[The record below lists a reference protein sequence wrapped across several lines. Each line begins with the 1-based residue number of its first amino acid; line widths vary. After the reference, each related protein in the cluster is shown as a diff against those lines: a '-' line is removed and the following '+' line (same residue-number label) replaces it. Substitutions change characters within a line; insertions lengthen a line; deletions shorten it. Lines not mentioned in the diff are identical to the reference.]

1 MDGILLVA
9 PMGNKHDHKAKVDVA
24 KGKNKTGWIASQPR
38 GMVVHVCF
46 REGLLD
52 HARKS
57 SPSCSFVLACSSRPG
72 IHTVFRL
79 LFTRTRQL
87 CTRDNLFAQPQAY
100 LPKLR
105 LVHMLP
111 ILFLPPFIASCTCPC
126 SPCSCVWK
134 LLWHHTCR
142 FAWCLQ
148 VVRVETSCST

>member
-9 PMGNKHDHKAKVDVA
+9 PMGNKHDHKAKADVA

-46 REGLLD
+46 LEGLPD
-52 HARKS
+52 HGRKS
-57 SPSCSFVLACSSRPG
+57 PTPRYFVLACLSRPG

-87 CTRDNLFAQPQAY
+87 CKRDNLFAQPQAY
-100 LPKLR
+100 LSKLR

-111 ILFLPPFIASCTCPC
+111 IPFLPPFIASCTCPC
-126 SPCSCVWK
+126 SPCSGVCK
-134 LLWHHTCR
+134 LL
-142 FAWCLQ
+142 
-148 VVRVETSCST
+148 